1 MGPSYHYVNIYVEYF
16 YGRPGGIGASA
27 AAGGAAAVIGFPA
40 GSGQVPVENGHQEN
54 HDADPGQDQR
64 NMPEAGV
71 IHATAE
77 DDARDGRRGDRADIA
92 EGPQEPGRGADLLGR
107 SRPVQGRLVGHVV
120 RS

>member
-16 YGRPGGIGASA
+16 YGLPGGVGASA
-27 AAGGAAAVIGFPA
+27 AAGGAAAVIGFPV
-40 GSGQVPVENGHQEN
+40 GSGPVPVADGHQEEYGAA
-54 HDADPGQDQR
+54 HREDQR

-77 DDARDGRRGDRADIA
+77 DDAGDGRRGDRADIA
-92 EGPQEPGRGADLLGR
+92 EGPQQPGRGADLLGR
-107 SRPVQGRLVGHVV
+107 GLPVQGRLVGHVV